1 MGFHKRR
8 ISNKLVR
15 FRFINN
21 GIDSL
26 KELLSADAIIV
37 ENGIANEFIKE
48 ISTDRVCWLKIEKM
62 IYDDIYNKGTGML
75 SEEQKINIAVI
86 LSDTSYSRDE
96 HLMEI
101 KSYLSYFKNE
111 FDALGIEYTYLASQI
126 IKEYYEV
133 NGTRNTTG
141 RI

>member
-37 ENGIANEFIKE
+37 ENGIANDFIKE
-48 ISTDRVCWLKIEKM
+48 MSADRVCWLKIEKM

-86 LSDTSYSRDE
+86 LSDISYSRDE

-111 FDALGIEYTYLASQI
+111 FDAQGIEYTYLASQI

-141 RI
+141 GI